1 VINRSQSS
9 QSSDDEPEADY
20 QPPTLAPLSS
30 FYNPTVPTSLHS
42 PSHPTQN
49 QSGQS
54 TSVPQQSFFSP
65 VMQNFSDLL
74 FSTENTSTNQP
85 IDFLDA
91 SLTDF
96 LPTPH
101 RPRNNVIEKKLDQMN
116 TRLNTLE
123 RNQVDINNIL
133 VHILQSLKRDQ
144 PLQQQQQLQQP
155 QPKLQQQQPQPPT
168 DSNPFC
174 DIPEPYHISLEE
186 LIKVDKAAFNAGNFS
201 CKLVNRLFPELFGP
215 DHLRTKYSYHGQG
228 KTNKFELDPIRKG
241 YIQRYVLYL
250 HPDVKHP
257 KFYQNI
263 VVVKINEMLRR
274 PVKPT
279 DH

>member
-1 VINRSQSS
+1 MINRSQSS

-30 FYNPTVPTSLHS
+30 FSNPTVPTSLHS
-42 PSHPTQN
+42 PSHHTQY

-123 RNQVDINNIL
+123 RNQVDIKNIL
-133 VHILQSLKRDQ
+133 GHILQSL
-144 PLQQQQQLQQP
+144 QQQQPQQQQPPQQP
-155 QPKLQQQQPQPPT
+155 QLQQQQQPQPPT

-201 CKLVNRLFPELFGP
+201 CKLVTLWSRPLKDKVFIPW
-215 DHLRTKYSYHGQG
+215 SG
-228 KTNKFELDPIRKG
+228 KN
-241 YIQRYVLYL
+241 QQV
-250 HPDVKHP
+250 
-257 KFYQNI
+257 
-263 VVVKINEMLRR
+263 
-274 PVKPT
+274 
-279 DH
+279 

>member
-1 VINRSQSS
+1 M
-9 QSSDDEPEADY
+9 
-20 QPPTLAPLSS
+20 
-30 FYNPTVPTSLHS
+30 H
-42 PSHPTQN
+42 
-49 QSGQS
+49 
-54 TSVPQQSFFSP
+54 
-65 VMQNFSDLL
+65 NFSDLL
-74 FSTENTSTNQP
+74 FSTEDTSTNQH
-85 IDFLDA
+85 IDLLDA

-116 TRLNTLE
+116 KRLTTLE
-123 RNQVDINNIL
+123 RNQVDIKNIL
-133 VHILQSLKRDQ
+133 GHILQSLQQQQ
-144 PLQQQQQLQQP
+144 PPQQQPPQQQPPQQQPPQQQPPQQQPPQQQQQQP
-155 QPKLQQQQPQPPT
+155 QPQQPQPPT

-250 HPDVKHP
+250 HPDVKDP

-279 DH
+279 DY

>member
-1 VINRSQSS
+1 MINRSQSS

-96 LPTPH
+96 LLTPH

-123 RNQVDINNIL
+123 RNQVDIKNIL
-133 VHILQSLKRDQ
+133 GHILQSL
-144 PLQQQQQLQQP
+144 QQQQPPQQPQQQPPQQPQQPQLQQP
-155 QPKLQQQQPQPPT
+155 QPQQQQPQPQPQQPQPPT

-186 LIKVDKAAFNAGNFS
+186 LIKVDKAASFF
-201 CKLVNRLFPELFGP
+201 LTPVTFPV
-215 DHLRTKYSYHGQG
+215 S
-228 KTNKFELDPIRKG
+228 
-241 YIQRYVLYL
+241 
-250 HPDVKHP
+250 
-257 KFYQNI
+257 
-263 VVVKINEMLRR
+263 
-274 PVKPT
+274 
-279 DH
+279 